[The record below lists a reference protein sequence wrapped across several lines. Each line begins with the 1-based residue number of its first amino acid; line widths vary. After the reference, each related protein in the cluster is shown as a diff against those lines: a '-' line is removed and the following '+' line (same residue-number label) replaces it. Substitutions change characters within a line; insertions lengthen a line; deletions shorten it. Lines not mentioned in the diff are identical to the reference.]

1 MRLRTALLATSM
13 IAAAPAAALA
23 QSVNGPYVSVG
34 GAFDYLMKTGIHY
47 SPTGF
52 AGGEFDGPG
61 AVNNGSKA
69 DLKSDAGGGGQVSI
83 GYGIGNGLR
92 AEIEGL
98 YIYDDIYSRSG
109 TATPGITS
117 SNHLDSYGPMVNV
130 LYDLDL
136 SRFGIILP
144 VQPYIGVGAGYL
156 WQHLPGLQTIYTNGD
171 VNRTGGTI
179 GSFAYQGIAGVAYN
193 VAPIPGLAL
202 TLDYRFIGT
211 AFDDSSFSSNEYT
224 PFGLHKVNGDAN
236 ERFHHEAMFGI
247 RYAFN
252 TAPPPPPPAPQ
263 PVVGPAPMPART
275 YLIFFD
281 WDKSFL
287 TPRARQI
294 VAEAAQNST
303 RVQTTNIEVNGYADT
318 SHALPGRRGQ
328 DYNLRLS
335 LRRADAVRA
344 ELVRDGVPSSVIAV
358 HGYGDTH
365 LLVPTGPNTREPQ
378 NRRVEIILH

>member
-13 IAAAPAAALA
+13 IAAAPVAALA
-23 QSVNGPYVSVG
+23 QSVNGPYISVG
-34 GAFDYLMKTGIHY
+34 GAFDYLMRTGIHY

-52 AGGEFDGPG
+52 AGGEFNGPG

-69 DLKSDAGGGGQVSI
+69 DLASDAGGGGQASI

-92 AEIEGL
+92 AEIEGMYL
-98 YIYDDIYSRSG
+98 YDDIYGRKG
-109 TATPGITS
+109 TAEPGNTS

-136 SRFGIILP
+136 TGFGIVLP

-156 WQHLPGLQTIYTNGD
+156 WQHLPGLQTVYTNGD

-193 VAPIPGLAL
+193 VPAIPGMAL

-211 AFDDSSFSSNEYT
+211 AFDDSSFSSTEYS
-224 PFGLHKVNGDAN
+224 PNGLNKVNGDAN

-263 PVVGPAPMPART
+263 PVVGPAPTPART

-303 RVQTTNIEVNGYADT
+303 RVQTTTIEVNGYADT
-318 SHALPGRRGQ
+318 SHALSGERGH

-344 ELVRDGVPSSVIAV
+344 ELVRDGVPTSVIAV
-358 HGYGDTH
+358 HGYGDSH